1 MNHNPP
7 EIPFDPAIE
16 RKLLGW
22 LVFALLIVAGM
33 AGAAIQNNARQE
45 QSAAWVNH
53 THAFILETDA
63 ILSSLH
69 AAEAAQRTFLLTG
82 DEATKQIAAQN
93 FAAIAEHL
101 NIATKLAFENPDQ
114 LKRLDAI

>member
-1 MNHNPP
+1 MNATPAALD
-7 EIPFDPAIE
+7 FDPAIE
-16 RKLLGW
+16 KKLLGW
-22 LVFALLIVAGM
+22 LVIALAIVGVM
-33 AGAAIQNNARQE
+33 AGAAIQNNSRQA

-82 DEATKQIAAQN
+82 DDATKQIAAQN
-93 FAAIAEHL
+93 FGAVAEHL
-101 NIATKLAFENPDQ
+101 NVATKLAF
-114 LKRLDAI
+114 